1 MAGLKGY
8 EGSFRL
14 AGTATGD
21 INEWSL
27 DVELNTEDDA
37 EFGDAWEDPS
47 PTTKKWSGSI
57 KGKLNL
63 SDTNQAACQTA
74 LLGGSTVSARFY
86 TTGSAYYAGTALV
99 TKISVS
105 PAVNNLIPVE
115 MTIMGK
121 GALTPPA

>member
-21 INEWSL
+21 INEFNL
-27 DVELNTEDDA
+27 DIELNTEDDA

-47 PTTKKWSGSI
+47 ATTKKWSGTV
-57 KGKLNL
+57 KGKLNR
-63 SDTNQAACQTA
+63 SDTNQAAIEAA
-74 LLGGSTVSARFY
+74 LLGGTTVAARFY
-86 TTGSAYYAGTALV
+86 TTSSAYYSGTALV
-99 TKISVS
+99 TKMSVA

-115 MTIMGK
+115 FTILGK